1 MTKLDVSYLALI
13 AVGLSL
19 DSFVVW
25 PAFLRRSQEDPG
37 RARVWLWSRTIGLL
51 WLLVAGGVAVWQLEQ
66 RPWTTLRLVLPSEW
80 GVFGTLGL
88 LLAVAV
94 FHIPTATKVIRGKRS
109 GRRIR
114 IHNDVG
120 RRVPHTRA
128 ELAWFMALSMSAGI
142 CEEFVF
148 RGYLIWVFQPIL
160 GLWGAAAAS
169 LVVFAAAHA
178 YQGTKG
184 VLAVGVVGGLLTLVV
199 LMFGSLIPA
208 MAVHASIDAVEGWLS
223 WFALREVQVEGDGGS
238 TPPSPYPAGG
248 ETVAMP
254 R

>member
-1 MTKLDVSYLALI
+1 MTKLDALYVALI
-13 AVGLSL
+13 AMGLSL
-19 DSFVVW
+19 DSFVLW
-25 PAFLRRSQEDPG
+25 PSFLRRSRDNPA
-37 RARVWLWSRTIGLL
+37 RARVWLWSTAMGLL
-51 WLLVAGGVAVWQLEQ
+51 WLLAAGGVAVWKLEQ
-66 RPWTTLRLVLPSEW
+66 RPWAPLRLVLPSGW
-80 GVFGTLGL
+80 AALGTMGL

-94 FHIPTATKVIRGKRS
+94 IHIPTAAKIVRGRRS

-114 IHNDVG
+114 IRNDVE

-128 ELAWFMALSMSAGI
+128 ELAWFMALSASAGI

-178 YQGTKG
+178 YQGAKG

-199 LMFGSLIPA
+199 LTSGSLIPA
-208 MAVHASIDAVEGWLS
+208 MVVHAFTDALEGWLS
-223 WFALREVQVEGDGGS
+223 WFALREVQLDGEAGG
-238 TPPSPYPAGG
+238 TPPAGYPAG
-248 ETVAMP
+248 EAVATP